1 MYHIMLSRTVDPRSL
16 AVSPNL
22 NFFPC
27 MSWISRECQRNYMT
41 LFCREMQL
49 NLIKTCTVYIP
60 VFKKYSS
67 FVLLI
72 MLIRDFQIFSQIDAQ
87 ICVFRQVDNVY
98 RSGLRLK
105 ILQNKNFVRIISRRH
120 LFKCCFYISCRW
132 YLVVSA
138 LHNSQP

>member
-1 MYHIMLSRTVDPRSL
+1 MRYHPTSPCCHVRLIRGHSRYHEIWNSFHVVDK
-16 AVSPNL
+16 
-22 NFFPC
+22 
-27 MSWISRECQRNYMT
+27 QRVPT
-41 LFCREMQL
+41 ELCVADKWEMQL

-87 ICVFRQVDNVY
+87 ICVFRQVDNVC

-105 ILQNKNFVRIISRRH
+105 ILQNKNFVRIISCRH
-120 LFKCCFYISCRW
+120 LFKCCFYIMPVILGS
-132 YLVVSA
+132 
-138 LHNSQP
+138 